1 MATVFIV
8 LALLV
13 GGGVL
18 AYLRASLLVATVVV
32 GFGLI
37 GLSKI
42 ATSFPANS
50 LIVLAW
56 AVWVCVACL
65 NLRELRYRVFSGPV
79 LQMFRRLLPKISK
92 TEQEA
97 LDAGTV
103 WWDAELFSG
112 DPNWDGLL
120 DLPIEDLKS
129 AEIEFLDGPVE
140 TLCGMVNEW
149 EISHAHGD
157 LPAHVWQ
164 YIKDEGFLGMIIP
177 TEYGGKGFSA
187 RAHSRVVCKIAS
199 RSSTAAIS
207 VMVPNSLGPAEL
219 LLRYGNAE
227 QKDYYLPRLASGEEV
242 PCFALTNPFAG
253 SDAAAIPDSGIVC
266 RGNFNGEDVLGIRV
280 SWEKRY
286 ITLSPVA
293 SVLGLAFHLYDP
305 ENLIGDT
312 SDVGITLALLPTD
325 HRGVETGRRHFPARQ
340 AFLNGPTSGRDVFIP
355 LDWVI
360 GGRDRCGD
368 GWRMLMNC
376 LAAGRSIS
384 LPGSSTAGLKVCA
397 RTTGA
402 YARVRKQFNLPIGK
416 FEGVQEAIAR
426 IVENTYLVDSARYV
440 TAGALDAGEEPAVLS
455 AVLKY
460 ESTERMRQS
469 INDAMDVHGG
479 RAICDGP
486 ANYLMSSYTAA
497 PVAITVEGAN
507 ILTRT
512 LITFGQGAMRCHP
525 WLLSEIAAANDPD
538 DSRALV
544 AFDKALL
551 GHIGSVISNLTRAL
565 FRNATG
571 GLIGSDPSV
580 GEVNYWFAQ
589 LERASASFA
598 AVADLALIQLGGG
611 LKRKEKLSGRFAD
624 VLGEMYLMS
633 CALKRFED
641 DGRPDADLPVINFAC
656 QNSLHKVYVR
666 LDEIIANLPSRPS
679 AWFLQRLIFPW
690 GRRWKRASDQLGTE
704 VSDLLVTST
713 SFRERLCA
721 GMYFDSSPD
730 DILGCLEHAVR
741 LVEVSEEAERKLRT
755 AMRNGDIQPYSAND
769 LDDAVRL
776 GVLSEIEAEQIR
788 ATRVAVRR
796 AIDVDDFSPE
806 ELWHQIA
813 QPTPAADAA

>member
-1 MATVFIV
+1 MTTIFIV
-8 LALLV
+8 LSMIV
-13 GGGVL
+13 GVGIL
-18 AYLRASLLVATVVV
+18 AYVRATLAVATVAAAIA
-32 GFGLI
+32 LL

-42 ATSFPANS
+42 ATGFPAS
-50 LIVLAW
+50 LLIGTAWVL
-56 AVWVCVACL
+56 WVCVASL
-65 NLRELRYRVFSGPV
+65 NFREFRYRVFAAPA
-79 LQMFRRLLPKISK
+79 LKLFRTLLPTISK
-92 TEQEA
+92 TEQDA

-112 DPNWDGLL
+112 DPDWSRLL
-120 DLPIEDLKS
+120 DLPKEDLKP
-129 AEIEFLDGPVE
+129 AEIAFLDGPVE
-140 TLCGMVNEW
+140 ALCGMVNEW
-149 EISHAHGD
+149 EISHEHGD

-164 YIKDEGFLGMIIP
+164 FIKDEGFLGMIIP
-177 TEYGGKGFSA
+177 TEYGGKAFSA
-187 RAHSRVVCKIAS
+187 RAHSRVVGKIAS
-199 RSSTAAIS
+199 RCSTAAIS

-219 LLRYGNAE
+219 LLRYGNTE
-227 QKDYYLPRLASGEEV
+227 QKDYYLPRLARGEEV

-253 SDAAAIPDSGIVC
+253 SDAAAIPDNGIVC
-266 RGNFNGEDVLGIRV
+266 RGNFNGEEVLGIRLT
-280 SWEKRY
+280 WEKRY

-293 SVLGLAFHLYDP
+293 TVLGLAFHLYDP
-305 ENLIGDT
+305 ENLIGDST
-312 SDVGITLALLPTD
+312 DVGITLALLPTD
-325 HRGVETGRRHFPARQ
+325 HPGVETGRRHFPARQ
-340 AFLNGPTSGRDVFIP
+340 AFLNGPTSGTDVFIP

-360 GGRDRCGD
+360 GGQDRCGD

-384 LPGSSTAGLKVCA
+384 LPASSTAGLKVCA

-402 YARVRKQFNLPIGK
+402 YARVRTQFNLPIGK
-416 FEGVQEAIAR
+416 FEGVQEAISR

-455 AVLKY
+455 ALLKY
-460 ESTERMRQS
+460 ESTERLRQS

-507 ILTRT
+507 ILTRS

-525 WLLSEIAAANDPD
+525 WLLPEIAAAGDPD
-538 DSRALV
+538 ESRALV

-551 GHIGSVISNLTRAL
+551 GHIGSVISNVSRA
-565 FRNATG
+565 FVRNATG

-580 GEVNYWFAQ
+580 GEVNYWYAQ
-589 LERASASFA
+589 LERASVSFA
-598 AVADLALIQLGGG
+598 TVADFALIQLGGG

-641 DGRPDADLPVINFAC
+641 DGRPDVDLPVLDFAF
-656 QNSLHKVYVR
+656 QNSLYRVYDR

-679 AWFLQRLIFPW
+679 AWFLRRLIFPW
-690 GRRWKRASDQLGTE
+690 GRRWKRASDQLGTD
-704 VSDLLVTST
+704 VSNLLVTSA

-730 DILGCLEHAVR
+730 DVIGCLEHAVQ
-741 LVEVSEEAERKLRT
+741 LVEASEAAEDKIRM
-755 AMRNGDIQPYSAND
+755 AIRNGDIQPYSVSD
-769 LDDAVRL
+769 LEDALRL
-776 GVLSEIEAEQIR
+776 GLITQIEAEQIR
-788 ATRVAVRR
+788 SARVALRR
-796 AIDVDDFSPE
+796 AIDVDDFSSD
-806 ELWHQIA
+806 ELWRRIA
-813 QPTPAADAA
+813 ESRPAADAA